1 MKSVKNKSVL
11 ILSLIMLFAGLITNS
26 RAYFLMDSWIHQL
39 VIIKPLSLYFGWITN
54 YFEVWETIIYLILFS
69 GLFFYIRTKEKE
81 TRLLSFAFSV
91 IFINNIV
98 LAGSAVIS
106 LLYLASH
113 PISESDL
120 QFRPKPNIVFIT
132 LLVKSF
138 YIFASFS
145 VLSKI
150 KTEKGK
156 FNMNEFE
163 KVEYTGKWHR
173 FFHLL
178 VDSLVIV
185 LTFTALVSSL
195 LFYFEKNQLFQN
207 YFNNYFGLVIIAVFV
222 RLIFYSV
229 FEHFF
234 GATPAKFLT
243 HSVVVD
249 KNGNRPKLNV
259 LLKRSFC
266 RSIPF
271 DAVSF
276 LGKSGWHDSLS
287 ETRVVKEKTEGINP
301 KQFLWI
307 LVLIV
312 PFLSYNLF
320 IKELISHYQYSKV
333 SEREENYQ
341 SQWYNNSR
349 KNLNTNQFYVL
360 EAVNSN
366 NGEYEIG
373 LKIEDIKPDSLKVK
387 KIKLMSGFPDFG
399 ANKRQY
405 ENQKDTAK
413 TFVISRKTLE
423 NSIPKHYFQKYED
436 YLKQEIFG
444 NGIKYN
450 FKNVFELNV
459 PNLEVNNTTFDTQQ
473 ETKKNSG
480 KIFLGNAGKSGQIIS
495 IKNIKGEMVW
505 KDHFPI
511 AFGASKGRTEDKIAI
526 QTNYKSEIKNN
537 IAELKVSDSLNH
549 LQKYILEIDEYRFNI
564 FRVE

>member
-1 MKSVKNKSVL
+1 MRTIKKNIIL
-11 ILSLIMLFAGLITNS
+11 ILSVVMMAAGTVSHFGTCSTI
-26 RAYFLMDSWIHQL
+26 DSWIHQL
-39 VIIKPLSLYFGWITN
+39 VILKPLSLYFGGTTI
-54 YFEVWETIIYLILFS
+54 YFEVWEILIYIILFF
-69 GLFFYIRTKEKE
+69 GLVFYIRTKEKE

-98 LAGSAVIS
+98 LACCAVIN
-106 LLYLASH
+106 LLYLTTH
-113 PISESDL
+113 PVSEFDV
-120 QFRPKPNIVFIT
+120 QFRPKPNIVIIT
-132 LLVKSF
+132 LLVNTF
-138 YIFASFS
+138 YLYASFL
-145 VLSKI
+145 VLNKI

-156 FNMNEFE
+156 FKPNEFE
-163 KVEYTGKWHR
+163 KVEYTNKWQR

-178 VDSLVIV
+178 IDSLIMI
-185 LTFTALVSSL
+185 LTFTALVSSF
-195 LFYFEKNQLFQN
+195 LFYFENSQLFQN
-207 YFNNYFGLVIIAVFV
+207 YFNNYFGLVITAVFV
-222 RLIFYSV
+222 RLVFYPIFEYS
-229 FEHFF
+229 F

-243 HSVVVD
+243 QSVVVD
-249 KNGNRPKLNV
+249 KNGNRPQLNI
-259 LLKRSFC
+259 LFKRSFS

-276 LGKSGWHDSLS
+276 LGKNGWHDSIS

-307 LVLIV
+307 LVFIV

-320 IKELISHYQYSKV
+320 IKELISDYQYSKV

-341 SQWYNNSR
+341 SEWYNNSK
-349 KNLNTNQFYVL
+349 KNLNTNQLYIF

-366 NGEYEIG
+366 NGENETG
-373 LKIEDIKPDSLKVK
+373 LKIDEITPDSLKVK
-387 KIKLMSGFPDFG
+387 KIKLMSGFPYFSARKMD
-399 ANKRQY
+399 Y
-405 ENQKDTAK
+405 ESQKDTAASY
-413 TFVISRKTLE
+413 TISRKTLE
-423 NSIPKHYFQKYED
+423 NSIPKYYFQKYKD
-436 YLKQEIFG
+436 NLKQEIFG

-450 FKNVFELNV
+450 FENVYELNV

-480 KIFLGNAGKSGQIIS
+480 KIFLGNAGKSGKIIS
-495 IKNIKGEMVW
+495 IKNIKGEMIW

-511 AFGASKGRTEDKIAI
+511 AFGAAKGRTEDKIAI

-549 LQKYILEIDEYRFNI
+549 LQKYILEIDGFRFSI